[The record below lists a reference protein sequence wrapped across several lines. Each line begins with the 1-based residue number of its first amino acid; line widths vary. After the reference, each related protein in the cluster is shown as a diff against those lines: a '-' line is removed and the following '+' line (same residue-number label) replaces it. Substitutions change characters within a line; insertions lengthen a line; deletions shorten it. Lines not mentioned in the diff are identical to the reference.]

1 MSYLMS
7 SPDTETFASIHIL
20 ATSHNN
26 TRWTAE
32 LLSTLL
38 VSRSGP
44 VAGFPQLTSVLHTD
58 EKAFSF
64 QVKS

>member
-7 SPDTETFASIHIL
+7 SPDTETFASVHIL
-20 ATSHNN
+20 AASHNN

-38 VSRSGP
+38 VSQSGR
-44 VAGFPQLTSVLHTD
+44 FSVTR
-58 EKAFSF
+58 
-64 QVKS
+64 